1 MSQAKILVVD
11 DDKNIRR
18 TVTMALESLDY
29 FVHTAFDGKDAMLQ
43 LTGDKYD
50 LIITDLKMPGMNGME
65 LLQQAIAKYPEIKI
79 VLISAHGTVDNA
91 VEAMKL
97 GAVDFLQKPFTP
109 KELRNLVHHVL
120 HAEESGESET
130 EYKSSLQAAKNFARK
145 RDFDNA
151 IAQSKK
157 AIGFDPSQPE
167 AFDFLGQVQETLGDR
182 DSAIKNYRVTI
193 SLDPTYQKAQANL
206 DRALEIPLRIDLVC
220 KFIKLDKFYF
230 GMDKLV
236 ASIFDFLTR

>member
-1 MSQAKILVVD
+1 MSKAKILVVD

-29 FVHTAFDGKDAMLQ
+29 FVHTAFDGKDAMVQ

-65 LLQQAIAKYPEIKI
+65 LLEEAIAKYPEIKI

-109 KELRNLVHHVL
+109 KELRNLVHNVL
-120 HAEESGESET
+120 ETGSAKAESAS
-130 EYKSSLQAAKNFARK
+130 EYKSSLQSAKNFARQ

-151 IAQSKK
+151 IAQAKK
-157 AIGFDPSQPE
+157 AIGSAPSQPE
-167 AFDFLGQVQETLGDR
+167 AFDFLGQLQETLGDF
-182 DSAIKNYRVTI
+182 DGAIKNYRVAI
-193 SLDPTYQKAQANL
+193 SLDPTYESAKSNL
-206 DRALEIPLRIDLVC
+206 DRATRNSDSARP
-220 KFIKLDKFYF
+220 KL
-230 GMDKLV
+230 
-236 ASIFDFLTR
+236 

>member
-18 TVTMALESLDY
+18 TVSMALESLDY
-29 FVHTAFDGKDAMLQ
+29 FVHTAFDGKDAMVQ

-50 LIITDLKMPGMNGME
+50 MIVTDLKMPGMNGME
-65 LLQQAIAKYPEIKI
+65 LLEQAIAKYPEIKI

-109 KELRNLVHHVL
+109 KELRNLVHNVL
-120 HAEESGESET
+120 ETESTEAETKS
-130 EYKSSLQAAKNFARK
+130 EYKSSLKSAVQFARK

-151 IAQSKK
+151 IAQEQKS
-157 AIGFDPSQPE
+157 
-167 AFDFLGQVQETLGDR
+167 DR
-182 DSAIKNYRVTI
+182 
-193 SLDPTYQKAQANL
+193 
-206 DRALEIPLRIDLVC
+206 LRS
-220 KFIKLDKFYF
+220 FPARSF
-230 GMDKLV
+230 
-236 ASIFDFLTR
+236 

>member
-18 TVTMALESLDY
+18 TVSMALESLDY
-29 FVHTAFDGKDAMLQ
+29 YVHTAFDGKDAMLQ
-43 LTGDKYD
+43 LTGDEYN
-50 LIITDLKMPGMNGME
+50 LIITDLQMPGMNGME
-65 LLQQAIAKYPEIKI
+65 LLEQAISKYPEIKI

-109 KELRNLVHHVL
+109 KELRNLVYNVL
-120 HAEESGESET
+120 NVETSEAESIS
-130 EYKSSLQAAKNFARK
+130 EYKTSLKSAKNFARK

-157 AIGFDPSQPE
+157 AIGSDPSKPD
-167 AFDFLGQVQETLGDR
+167 AFDFLGQLQETLGDF
-182 DSAIKNYRVTI
+182 DSAIKNYRVAI
-193 SLDPTYQKAQANL
+193 SLDPTYQSAKTNL
-206 DRALEIPLRIDLVC
+206 DRATSNSNSTRP
-220 KFIKLDKFYF
+220 KL
-230 GMDKLV
+230 
-236 ASIFDFLTR
+236 

>member
-11 DDKNIRR
+11 DDKNIRS
-18 TVTMALESLDY
+18 TVSMALKSLDY

-50 LIITDLKMPGMNGME
+50 MIISDLKMPGMNGME
-65 LLQQAIAKYPEIKI
+65 LLNQAIAKYPEIKI

-109 KELRNLVHHVL
+109 KELRNLVHSVL
-120 HAEESGESET
+120 ETEPIKGESIS
-130 EYKSSLQAAKNFARK
+130 EYKASLKAARNFARK

-151 IAQSKK
+151 IAQTKK
-157 AIGFDPSQPE
+157 AIGADPAQPD
-167 AFDFLGQVQETLGDR
+167 AFDFLGQLQETLGDF
-182 DSAIKNYRVTI
+182 DSAIKNYRVAI
-193 SLDPTYQKAQANL
+193 DLDPTYQSAKDNL
-206 DRALEIPLRIDLVC
+206 DRATSFSD
-220 KFIKLDKFYF
+220 
-230 GMDKLV
+230 
-236 ASIFDFLTR
+236 STRPSL

>member
-18 TVTMALESLDY
+18 TVSMALESLDY
-29 FVHTAFDGKDAMLQ
+29 FVHSAFDGKDAMVQ

-50 LIITDLKMPGMNGME
+50 LMITDLKMPGMNGME
-65 LLQQAIAKYPEIKI
+65 LLEQAIAKYPEIKI

-109 KELRNLVHHVL
+109 KELRNLVHNVL
-120 HAEESGESET
+120 EQESAESES
-130 EYKSSLQAAKNFARK
+130 EYETSLKAARSFARK

-151 IAQSKK
+151 IAQVKK
-157 AIGFDPSQPE
+157 AIGSDPAKPD
-167 AFDFLGQVQETLGDR
+167 AFDFLGQLQETLGDF
-182 DSAIKNYRVTI
+182 DNAIKNYRVAI
-193 SLDPTYQKAQANL
+193 SLDPTYQPAKSHLN
-206 DRALEIPLRIDLVC
+206 RATSNSDSARP
-220 KFIKLDKFYF
+220 KL
-230 GMDKLV
+230 
-236 ASIFDFLTR
+236 

>member
-18 TVTMALESLDY
+18 TVSMALESLDY

-50 LIITDLKMPGMNGME
+50 MIITDLKMPGMNGME
-65 LLQQAIAKYPEIKI
+65 LLEQAIAKYPEIKI

-109 KELRNLVHHVL
+109 KELRNLVHNVL
-120 HAEESGESET
+120 SAEPDEAQSAT
-130 EYKSSLQAAKNFARK
+130 EYKASLKSARNFARK
-145 RDFDNA
+145 RDFNNA
-151 IAQSKK
+151 IAQTKK
-157 AIGFDPSQPE
+157 AIGADPSQPN
-167 AFDFLGQVQETLGDR
+167 AFDFLGQLQETLGDF
-182 DSAIKNYRVTI
+182 DSAIKNYRVAI
-193 SLDPTYQKAQANL
+193 DLDPTYKSAKDNL
-206 DRALEIPLRIDLVC
+206 DRATN
-220 KFIKLDKFYF
+220 F
-230 GMDKLV
+230 
-236 ASIFDFLTR
+236 SNSTRPSL

>member
-18 TVTMALESLDY
+18 TVSMALESSDH
-29 FVHTAFDGKDAMLQ
+29 FVHTAFDGKDAMVQ
-43 LTGDKYD
+43 LGNDKYD

-65 LLQQAIAKYPEIKI
+65 LLQEAIAKYPEIKI

-109 KELRNLVHHVL
+109 KELTNLVLNVL
-120 HAEESGESET
+120 ATESTESA
-130 EYKSSLQAAKNFARK
+130 YKSSLNSAKNFARK

-151 IAQSKK
+151 IAQAKK
-157 AIGFDPSQPE
+157 AIGADPSNPE
-167 AFDFLGQVQETLGDR
+167 AFDFLGRLPETLGDF
-182 DSAIKNYRVTI
+182 DSGIKNYRVAI
-193 SLDPTYQKAQANL
+193 SLDPTYQPAKNNL
-206 DRALEIPLRIDLVC
+206 DRA
-220 KFIKLDKFYF
+220 
-230 GMDKLV
+230 
-236 ASIFDFLTR
+236 TRNSSSRPSF